1 MITFNPTKVTSY
13 HTSVP
18 FAIKQNLLLLL
29 VN

>member
-1 MITFNPTKVTSY
+1 MIIFNPSKVMDY